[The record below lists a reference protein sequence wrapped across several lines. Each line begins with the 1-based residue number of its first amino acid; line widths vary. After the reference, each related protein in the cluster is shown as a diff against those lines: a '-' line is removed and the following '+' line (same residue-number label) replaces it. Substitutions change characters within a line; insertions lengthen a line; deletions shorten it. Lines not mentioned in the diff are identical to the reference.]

1 MRRTTLLLALITI
14 ATCATAQTEVPV
26 QRELDKAG
34 LVKDAVQGGWSVSG
48 TYDDAKQEGY
58 LLDSIQPV
66 IQLEQVRSVRN
77 DALAKRKGKLSED
90 DCEDL
95 KQLAGEVNAASPNSF
110 EGNMANY
117 YAEFPAPAA
126 FGWLEQAK
134 VLEPQRQELIAPE
147 LVQAAREDQRPELVR
162 SAKAMKQ
169 RGEVAPALYHMAEDI
184 LLSVDRNGILIA
196 AGEMDAY
203 PVWVEQYANDDRN
216 DVLTIDQRLLGDAA
230 YRARMWQRAAAEGV
244 VPKSAS
250 EFIDGLYTATKR
262 PVFLSLAVGQP
273 LAAKYSAQLYV
284 TGLAM
289 RMSATPAGD
298 PNLLESRWRAMH
310 KPTDAGPLSGNYLV
324 PGTALL
330 NHYRAIG
337 DEERANPLELELRN
351 IAGRTGNTARMY
363 TNGVFEH

>member
-1 MRRTTLLLALITI
+1 MRSPILFLALITI
-14 ATCATAQTEVPV
+14 APCALAQTEVPT
-26 QRELDKAG
+26 QREAERAVE
-34 LVKDAVQGGWSVSG
+34 VKDAVQGGWSVSG
-48 TYDDAKQEGY
+48 AYEDANRVGY
-58 LLDSIQPV
+58 LFDTIQPT
-66 IQLEQVRSVRN
+66 IQLEQVRVARN
-77 DALAKRKGKLSED
+77 NALAKRKGKLSQG

-95 KQLAGEVNAASPNSF
+95 KQLAGEVNSVSPNTF

-117 YAEFPAPAA
+117 YAEFPAPAS

-134 VLEPQRQELIAPE
+134 NIDPQREELIAPQ
-147 LVQAAREDQRPELVR
+147 LVQAARNDQRVELVR
-162 SAKAMKQ
+162 SANAMKQ
-169 RGEVAPALYHMAEDI
+169 RGEVAPSLYHMAQDI

-216 DVLTIDQRLLGDAA
+216 DVLTIDQRLLDDAA
-230 YRARMWQRAAAEGV
+230 YRARMWERASADGV
-244 VPKSAS
+244 VPKNAG
-250 EFIDGLYTATKR
+250 EFIDRLYMASKR

-273 LAAKYSAQLYV
+273 LANKYSAQLYV

-363 TNGVFEH
+363 TNGVFQH